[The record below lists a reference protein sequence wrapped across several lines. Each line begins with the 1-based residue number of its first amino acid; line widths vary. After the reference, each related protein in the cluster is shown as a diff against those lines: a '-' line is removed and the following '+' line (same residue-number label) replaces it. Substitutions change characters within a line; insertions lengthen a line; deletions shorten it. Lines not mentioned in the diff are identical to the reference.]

1 VLKTYLAAQ
10 AKGLRTWM
18 DLDLCA
24 AILEEKL
31 RELELDYLNSNVK
44 VTLTRDIP
52 KLEAF
57 GEVLTDLK
65 SGAMIRVRRWVA
77 EKLVEAGAAQHESP
91 PITPAV
97 IRQIEWRER
106 NNPADLQKL
115 PDFFYQDAWNL
126 ISVNQNRMRVR
137 DPTLHAM
144 LLDLASL
151 RIAKILRSSRRE
163 AMEELLDR
171 LTPEERLLQGAVWRI
186 VEVWQKNVTMPLEGE
201 RQEVTGSE

>member
-1 VLKTYLAAQ
+1 
-10 AKGLRTWM
+10 M

-31 RELELDYLNSNVK
+31 KELELDYLNSNVK

-57 GEVLTDLK
+57 GEVFTDLK
-65 SGAMIRVRRWVA
+65 RGAVIRVRRWMA
-77 EKLVEAGAAQHESP
+77 GKLVEAGAAQHDSQS
-91 PITPAV
+91 ITPAV

-106 NNPADLQKL
+106 NNPTDLQKL

-126 ISVNQNRMRVR
+126 ISVNQSRMRVR

-144 LLDLASL
+144 LLDVASL
-151 RIAKILRSSRRE
+151 RVAKILRFSRRE
-163 AMEELLDR
+163 PMEELLDK
-171 LTPEERLLQGAVWRI
+171 LTPEEKLLHEAVRRV
-186 VEVWQKNVTMPLEGE
+186 VEVWQRNVTMPLEGE
-201 RQEVTGSE
+201 RQEASGSG

>member
-1 VLKTYLAAQ
+1 
-10 AKGLRTWM
+10 M

-31 RELELDYLNSNVK
+31 KELELDYLNSSVK

-57 GEVLTDLK
+57 GEVFTDLK
-65 SGAMIRVRRWVA
+65 RGTVIRVRRWMA
-77 EKLVEAGAAQHESP
+77 GKLVEAGAAQHDSQS
-91 PITPAV
+91 ITPAV

-106 NNPADLQKL
+106 NNPTDLQKL

-126 ISVNQNRMRVR
+126 ISVNQSRMRVR

-144 LLDLASL
+144 LLDVASL
-151 RIAKILRSSRRE
+151 RVAKILRFSRRE
-163 AMEELLDR
+163 PMEELLDK
-171 LTPEERLLQGAVWRI
+171 LTPEEKLLHEAVRRV
-186 VEVWQKNVTMPLEGE
+186 VEVWQRNVTMPLEGE
-201 RQEVTGSE
+201 RQEASGSG

>member
-1 VLKTYLAAQ
+1 
-10 AKGLRTWM
+10 M

-31 RELELDYLNSNVK
+31 KELELDYLNSSVK

-57 GEVLTDLK
+57 GEVFTDLK
-65 SGAMIRVRRWVA
+65 RGAVIRVRRWIA
-77 EKLVEAGAAQHESP
+77 EKLVEAGAAQHDSQL
-91 PITPAV
+91 ITPAV

-106 NNPADLQKL
+106 NNPTDLQKL

-126 ISVNQNRMRVR
+126 ISVNQSRMRVR

-144 LLDLASL
+144 LLDVASL
-151 RIAKILRSSRRE
+151 RVAKILRFSRRE
-163 AMEELLDR
+163 PMEELLDK
-171 LTPEERLLQGAVWRI
+171 LTPEEKLLHEAVRRV
-186 VEVWQKNVTMPLEGE
+186 VEVWQRNVTMPLEGE
-201 RQEVTGSE
+201 RQEASGSE

>member
-1 VLKTYLAAQ
+1 
-10 AKGLRTWM
+10 M

-31 RELELDYLNSNVK
+31 KELELEYLNSSVK

-57 GEVLTDLK
+57 GEVFTDLK
-65 SGAMIRVRRWVA
+65 RGVVIRVRRWMA
-77 EKLVEAGAAQHESP
+77 EKLVEAGAAEHDSQSV
-91 PITPAV
+91 TPAV

-106 NNPADLQKL
+106 NNPTDLQKL

-126 ISVNQNRMRVR
+126 ISVNQSRMRVR

-144 LLDLASL
+144 LLDVASL
-151 RIAKILRSSRRE
+151 RVAKILRFSRRE
-163 AMEELLDR
+163 PMEELLDK
-171 LTPEERLLQGAVWRI
+171 LTPEEKLLHEAVRRV

-201 RQEVTGSE
+201 RQEASGSE